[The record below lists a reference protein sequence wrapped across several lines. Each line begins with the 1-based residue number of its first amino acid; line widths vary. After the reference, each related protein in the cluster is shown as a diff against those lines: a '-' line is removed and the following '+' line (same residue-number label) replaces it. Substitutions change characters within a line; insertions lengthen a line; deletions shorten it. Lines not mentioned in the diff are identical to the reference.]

1 MNKKAEQLQKFFEEQ
16 KITGFQVHELQD
28 DEHSVVF
35 NSNLVV
41 DGNQLPFGIRITD
54 TAINQIQIR
63 VAENVPDDKM
73 QAVLELINKYNRNFK
88 VSRVHVAPNKE
99 LVMEIWPVDK
109 PDELDGSRYT
119 FFISIIQ
126 QQLAGCYK
134 EIMKTL
140 WD

>member
-63 VAENVPDDKM
+63 VAETCPTTKCRPSWN
-73 QAVLELINKYNRNFK
+73 
-88 VSRVHVAPNKE
+88 
-99 LVMEIWPVDK
+99 
-109 PDELDGSRYT
+109 
-119 FFISIIQ
+119 
-126 QQLAGCYK
+126 
-134 EIMKTL
+134 
-140 WD
+140 